1 MQRQCRTVDLRL
13 LIESPRSHISINNQ
27 LSTTRIDLS
36 WEAKMKTGLFLL
48 ALAAVVAALCVPPV
62 FAQATASV
70 KGVCKDVQGNP
81 IAGAVVD
88 WYNAETGRKYD
99 IKTNSKGEY
108 FSLGIAPG
116 KYKVT
121 LLKDGQQLYNFTNV
135 PVQLQDDA
143 NVLDFDLKKEQA
155 TQAQGQGISPEEL
168 KRRQEA
174 AEKAA
179 KETNTIKALNEKL
192 AAARADMQPAT
203 ANYDEAIALMTEA
216 TQVDPSRDLVWATL
230 GDAYRYSAPKQ
241 SDPAEKSKRFEQALD
256 AYQKALQAKQA
267 ALDKGEKDPKANQIL
282 AGYYNNL
289 ADAQG
294 KAGRVDDAVKSYA
307 QAAQLD
313 PAGAASYYYNTGAV
327 LTNAGRID
335 DALSAFDKSIA
346 ADPNKAES
354 YYQKGVNLIGKAT
367 TDPKTGKVIPVPGT
381 EEALNKYLELQPNGQ
396 FAEGAK
402 GMLQYIGSTI
412 ETSFGKPKTKKK

>member
-1 MQRQCRTVDLRL
+1 
-13 LIESPRSHISINNQ
+13 
-27 LSTTRIDLS
+27 
-36 WEAKMKTGLFLL
+36 MKQGLVML
-48 ALAAVVAALCVPPV
+48 ALVAVAAVLCVPPV
-62 FAQATASV
+62 FGQATASV

-81 IAGAVVD
+81 IAGAIVQ
-88 WYNAETGRKYD
+88 WYSAETGRKYD
-99 IKTNSKGEY
+99 IKTNNKGEY

-116 KYKVT
+116 KYKVA
-121 LLKDGQQLYNFTNV
+121 LLKNGQEMFHFTNF
-135 PVQLQDDA
+135 PVQLQEEA
-143 NVLDFDLKKEQA
+143 NILDFDLKKEQA
-155 TQAQGQGISPEEL
+155 AQAAGQGISPEEL

-174 AEKAA
+174 AEQAA
-179 KETNTIKALNEKL
+179 KESNTIKLLNDKL

-203 ANYDEAIALMTEA
+203 ANYDQAIALMLEA
-216 TQVDPSRDLVWATL
+216 TQLDPSRDLLWATL

-241 SDPAEKSKRFEQALD
+241 TDPSEKSKRFEQALE
-256 AYQKALQAKQA
+256 AYEKAVEAKQA
-267 ALDKGEKDPKANQIL
+267 AVAKGEKDPDVNKKV

-294 KAGRVDDAVKSYA
+294 KAGKVDDAVKSYA

-313 PAGAASYYYNTGAV
+313 PAGAAGYYYNTGAV
-327 LTNAGRID
+327 LTNANRYDEAI
-335 DALSAFDKSIA
+335 AAFDKSIA
-346 ADPNKAES
+346 IDPNKAEA

-367 TDPKTGKVIPVPGT
+367 TDPKTGKVIPAPGT
-381 EEALNKYLELQPNGQ
+381 AEALNKYLELQPNGP